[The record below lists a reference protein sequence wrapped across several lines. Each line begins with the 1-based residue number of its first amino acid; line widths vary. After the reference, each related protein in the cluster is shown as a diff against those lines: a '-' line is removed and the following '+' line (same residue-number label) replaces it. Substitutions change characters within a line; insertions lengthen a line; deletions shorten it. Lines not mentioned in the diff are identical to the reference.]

1 MNSTGKRNP
10 VGRLGRLAVAGALA
24 LAVGACDSFREEFGF
39 TKQAPDEFSV
49 VTKAPLILPPD
60 YTLRPPRPGAP
71 RPQELAPQQQA
82 KAALTRAGGGQAGV
96 ERVRQPTPAGADDRS
111 STGELALLEQAR
123 ATDADPAIRRI
134 VNQETSQLVEKDKNF
149 TDRLIFWQTQPP
161 FGTVV
166 DAEKEAK
173 RLRENAAIGK
183 SVSDGTT
190 PTIERR
196 KRAIFE
202 GIF

>member
-1 MNSTGKRNP
+1 MKSTGRRNR
-10 VGRLGRLAVAGALA
+10 VGWLGRLAQAGALA
-24 LAVGACDSFREEFGF
+24 LAVGACDSFREELGL
-39 TKQAPDEFSV
+39 TKQQPDEFSV
-49 VTKAPLILPPD
+49 VTKPPLILPPD

-71 RPQELAPQQQA
+71 RPQELAPRQQA
-82 KAALTRAGGGQAGV
+82 RAALARAGQTDGDRSRQATLAG
-96 ERVRQPTPAGADDRS
+96 PAGRA
-111 STGELALLEQAR
+111 STGELALLEQAG
-123 ATDADPAIRRI
+123 ATGADPAIRQI
-134 VNQETSQLVEKDKNF
+134 VNQETSLLVEKDKNF

-166 DAEKEAK
+166 DAEQEAK

-183 SVSDGTT
+183 SVSDGPT

>member
-1 MNSTGKRNP
+1 M
-10 VGRLGRLAVAGALA
+10 VGLLAMT
-24 LAVGACDSFREEFGF
+24 VGACDSIRDNLGL

-60 YTLRPPRPGAP
+60 YTLRPPQPGAA
-71 RPQELAPQQQA
+71 RPQERVPQEQA
-82 KAALTRAGGGQAGV
+82 RAALTQSGSAAANSGQANIGQAGSDRAGGDQ
-96 ERVRQPTPAGADDRS
+96 VRLPTAAGAPGRTS
-111 STGELALLEQAR
+111 SGELALLQLAG
-123 ATDADPAIRRI
+123 AADADPSIRRI
-134 VNQETSQLVEKDKNF
+134 VNEETSQLVEKDKSF

-166 DAEKEAK
+166 NAEKEAR
-173 RLRENAAIGK
+173 RLRDNAAIGK
-183 SVSDGTT
+183 SVTEGTT
-190 PTIERR
+190 PTIERK

>member
-1 MNSTGKRNP
+1 MNSTGSRNHL
-10 VGRLGRLAVAGALA
+10 GWLGRVAVAGTLA
-24 LAVGACDSFREEFGF
+24 LAVGACDSFREELGL
-39 TKQAPDEFSV
+39 TKQQPDEFSV
-49 VTKAPLILPPD
+49 VTKPPLILPPD
-60 YTLRPPRPGAP
+60 YTLRPPQPGAP

-82 KAALTRAGGGQAGV
+82 RAALARAGQ
-96 ERVRQPTPAGADDRS
+96 TDSDRS
-111 STGELALLEQAR
+111 RRPTSAGPASTGELALLQQAG
-123 ATDADPAIRRI
+123 AVGADPAIRRI
-134 VNQETSQLVEKDKNF
+134 VNEETSLLVEKDENF

-183 SVSDGTT
+183 SVSDGPT

-196 KRAIFE
+196 RRAIFE

>member
-1 MNSTGKRNP
+1 MKSTGRRNR
-10 VGRLGRLAVAGALA
+10 VGWLGRLAQAGALA
-24 LAVGACDSFREEFGF
+24 LAVGACDSFREELGL
-39 TKQAPDEFSV
+39 TKQQPDEFSV
-49 VTKAPLILPPD
+49 VTKPPLILPPD

-82 KAALTRAGGGQAGV
+82 RAALARAGQTDGDRSRRPTTAG
-96 ERVRQPTPAGADDRS
+96 PAGPAS
-111 STGELALLEQAR
+111 IGELALLEQAG
-123 ATDADPAIRRI
+123 ATGADPAIRQI
-134 VNQETSQLVEKDKNF
+134 VNQETSLLVEKDKNF

-166 DAEKEAK
+166 DAEQEAK

-183 SVSDGTT
+183 SVSDGAT